1 MQVLTREQMGI
12 ARETQQ
18 VQNHWGALAPVQAAE
33 LVRRD
38 VIRRGSC
45 LPTVWFC
52 DRPVVPVVSWHLEA
66 LARRLDAGRGPM
78 LYRSVLA
85 DRLSRGRDHLEPAVL
100 RVEAFITLLPLS
112 SARSA
117 LAAASVYAPAVAA
130 VPVPPGAGG
139 WDAFEC
145 DYYGFTVA
153 EVTTTGAQT
162 VIEGLRR
169 AKHRSGGIGHQ
180 RRLMEEQLFD
190 VAVRTG
196 NLPACDLSPYA

>member
-18 VQNHWGALAPVQAAE
+18 VRNHWGDLAPTQAAE

-38 VIRRGSC
+38 VIQRGSC

-52 DRPVVPVVSWHLEA
+52 DRPVVPVVSWQHDA
-66 LARRLDAGRGPM
+66 LNRRLDAGLGPM

-85 DRLSRGRDHLEPAVL
+85 DRLAHGRDHLEPAVL
-100 RVEAFITLLPLS
+100 RMEAFITLLPLS

-139 WDAFEC
+139 WDVFEC

-153 EVTTTGAQT
+153 EVTSTGAQT
-162 VIEGLRR
+162 VIEGLKR

-190 VAVRTG
+190 VALRTD
-196 NLPACDLSPYA
+196 NLPWQRSAVAL